1 MKKACKKNP
10 GILKVIL
17 FTALCILCLANTKVY
32 ADTAGNN
39 ETTNSSPATGG
50 NVVYSTENGTWEK
63 VNDSTFTMDKDGDG
77 TTDVTLVED
86 GDEWKYIFTVADDKA
101 TYYGWEENVP
111 DGYEVVGS
119 GTRAKPAV
127 TSTTKYSHTP
137 NISDDGVKNGDYA
150 NNLNL
155 NDVVSIPGADK
166 LHVTLTYGG
175 ESASYDYVCA
185 WEGSQPTYTASNN
198 NGSAISVN
206 GTKKFGGGS
215 GTTIEFD
222 VSGDTVTFGYRSDG
236 SGCGN
241 GYGYYAVVTGSGGGL
256 TITNK
261 SKTNPAP
268 ETGAIE
274 LSKKISGKASGTTA
288 YSHTPNVNDEGVQN
302 GNYANN
308 LNLNDVVSIPG
319 STQLHVVL
327 KYAGESPNYDWVCA
341 WTGNHP
347 EYTANGNYSSAISVK
362 PQSDSQKDSQR
373 KPGRQDKTV

>member
-32 ADTAGNN
+32 AAAENN
-39 ETTNSSPATGG
+39 ETTDSAPAAGG

-77 TTDVTLVED
+77 TTDVTLVKN

-111 DGYEVVGS
+111 AGYEVIGS

-137 NISDDGVKNGDYA
+137 NISDDGVKNGNYA

-215 GTTIEFD
+215 GTTVEFD

-241 GYGYYAVVTGSGGGL
+241 GYGYYAVVTGSGGGQTTL
-256 TITNK
+256 T
-261 SKTNPAP
+261 
-268 ETGAIE
+268 
-274 LSKKISGKASGTTA
+274 
-288 YSHTPNVNDEGVQN
+288 
-302 GNYANN
+302 
-308 LNLNDVVSIPG
+308 
-319 STQLHVVL
+319 
-327 KYAGESPNYDWVCA
+327 
-341 WTGNHP
+341 
-347 EYTANGNYSSAISVK
+347 
-362 PQSDSQKDSQR
+362 
-373 KPGRQDKTV
+373 